1 MEELIEFF
9 SRGGVLSIV
18 LAILIV
24 ILTALIKIPI
34 KKMAERQALPA
45 KVTRYIPFIPVVLGG
60 IFSAFITWFKTG
72 ALGEQ
77 YYELWLCSTGASI
90 ALYSI
95 FVNFRDSGKL
105 EFSDLLKQGICT
117 LLRQKLGNTKNSELK
132 ELTEK
137 IDEWLIVSKSGGT
150 GDFYAEMQELLKNY
164 MDNEEIGDLIKQVEK
179 VWTELYGES
188 HYNEEVE
195 KIACTATEKY
205 EYEVRKSRT
214 ATQAYANGKTEENND
229 ET

>member
-60 IFSAFITWFKTG
+60 IFSALITWFKTG

-105 EFSDLLKQGICT
+105 EFSDLLKQ
-117 LLRQKLGNTKNSELK
+117 QDVSMNDAKNSELK